1 MSIVLNLES
10 EYLETQIS
18 RNVELYTTLLL
29 NLLGAGRSGDLEL
42 KKKGVLVRPP
52 WFSEKVDWRKF
63 TAPTQATYDDNLDI
77 IKGIFHFYNLDMK
90 THNDH
95 PVAGEPDENG
105 DEDDQLGEP
114 VGVAVEPAGGVE
126 EEEIMADLAPEEE
139 GVEEEDEEEI
149 VADFAPEE
157 HDGEG
162 EELELNLSDSI
173 EDEEDDGGSSGKESD
188 VSEDDGNG
196 EGGRDGEEEGREDY
210 LPDPEAPLTDQQMNS
225 VARHQKR
232 VVSSLEPAR
241 KSKRTRRIPRKFL
254 HFI

>member
-95 PVAGEPDENG
+95 PVAGEPDKNG
-105 DEDDQLGEP
+105 DEDD
-114 VGVAVEPAGGVE
+114 
-126 EEEIMADLAPEEE
+126 
-139 GVEEEDEEEI
+139 
-149 VADFAPEE
+149 FAPQE

-232 VVSSLEPAR
+232 VVSSFEPAR